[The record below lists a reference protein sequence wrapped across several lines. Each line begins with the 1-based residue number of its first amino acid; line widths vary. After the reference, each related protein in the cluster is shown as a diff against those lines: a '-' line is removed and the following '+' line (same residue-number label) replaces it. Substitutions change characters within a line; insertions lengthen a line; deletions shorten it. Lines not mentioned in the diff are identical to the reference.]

1 MESVLAVASFQVY
14 GMVTVQVTVLPDPR
28 ATATAADSEMK
39 FPLPMSSTLASTS
52 HPIFAVAAIVEST
65 VMVNVVTILP
75 EKLVKAGASA
85 SSCMAGCG
93 MVWKT
98 PVCGSRYPRIPC
110 AAAALW
116 PQSDTFNPREQATTK
131 NKIDSL

>member
-75 EKLVKAGASA
+75 EKLVGRRLGIILHGRMRHGVEN
-85 SSCMAGCG
+85 SSLWIE
-93 MVWKT
+93 VSSN
-98 PVCGSRYPRIPC
+98 PVRSGRALAPERYV
-110 AAAALW
+110 
-116 PQSDTFNPREQATTK
+116 
-131 NKIDSL
+131 